1 MKIVNDIRFLGSGPR
16 AGYSELEL
24 PENEP
29 GSSIMPGKVNP
40 TQCEAMTQVCL
51 HLMGIHFSISM
62 ACSQGHFQLNV
73 NKTMIIFSILRTI
86 ELLSDA
92 IDSFVKRCLEGL
104 DVNRKKIRENLEN
117 SLMLVT
123 ALNPKIGYEKSAKI
137 AKKAFS
143 EGISL
148 RQAAIKLK
156 YLKSN
161 EFDEIVIPSK
171 MTKTS

>member
-1 MKIVNDIRFLGSGPR
+1 
-16 AGYSELEL
+16 
-24 PENEP
+24 
-29 GSSIMPGKVNP
+29 MPGKVNP
-40 TQCEAMTQVCL
+40 TQCEALSQVCL
-51 HLMGIHFSISM
+51 HLMGIHFSVSM

-73 NKTMIIFSILRTI
+73 NKTMILFSMLRTI
-86 ELLSDA
+86 KLLSDS

-104 DVNRKKIRENLEN
+104 DLNRKKIRENLEN

-148 RQAAIKLK
+148 KQAAIKLK
-156 YLKSN
+156 YLKSE
-161 EFDEIVIPSK
+161 EFDEIVVPSK
-171 MTKTS
+171 MTKSD